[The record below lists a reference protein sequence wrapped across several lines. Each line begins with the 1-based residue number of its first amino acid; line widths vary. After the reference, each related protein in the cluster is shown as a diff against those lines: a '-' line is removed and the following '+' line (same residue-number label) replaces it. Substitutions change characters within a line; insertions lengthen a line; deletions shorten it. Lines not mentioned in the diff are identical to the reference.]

1 MIKDYLK
8 DLILHHFGHKPTNDQ
23 KKVIDSLCQFILT
36 PDADSV
42 FILRGFAGTGKTSL
56 VSALVKTMEQ
66 LERECVLM
74 APTGRAAKVFSLYA
88 DHPSFTIHKR
98 IYRQKSIDKDSIF
111 TLNFNMRQNLL
122 FICDEASMIAN
133 EAPLLSPQGG
143 MSYGTGRL
151 LDDLVHFVYGGKG
164 CRLIL
169 MGDTAQLPPVGD
181 DESPALSDEYMGGY
195 GFHVISHTLTQVVR
209 QANASGILW
218 NATHLRQTLPSP
230 SLYGGSSI
238 FADRTTNEPRNR
250 PLHLG
255 GSLPQILFKG
265 FPDVKNISGNDLIEV
280 LEECYQRD
288 GEDETIVVTRSNKR
302 ANLYN
307 NGIRSR
313 ILWREEPLEGGDMLM
328 VAKNNYYWVEK
339 YNQTLPSPSLQ
350 GENSIPAN
358 EKTDEQGNRLSP
370 QGETGKGSVMD
381 FIANGDT
388 AIIKRVRN
396 ERNFYGFTFVDATLE
411 FPDFDNFQ
419 MELTVLTD
427 TLQSEAPAL
436 NKEQQDTLYN
446 NIMEDY
452 AGDPTLRSK
461 QDRLKALRQD
471 PYYNALQIKY
481 AYAVT
486 CHKAQGGQ
494 WINVFIDQGY
504 ITEDMLTPEYFR
516 WLYTAITRATTRV
529 FFVNWPKEQVME
541 KMLEG

>member
-8 DLILHHFGHKPTNDQ
+8 DLILHHFGLKPTADQ
-23 KKVIDSLCQFILT
+23 SKVIDSLCQFILT

-66 LERECVLM
+66 LDRECVLM
-74 APTGRAAKVFSLYA
+74 APKGRAAKVFSLYS
-88 DHPSFTIHKR
+88 DHPAFTIHKR

-181 DESPALSDEYMGGY
+181 DESPALNDEYMGGY
-195 GFHVISHTLTQVVR
+195 GFNVISHTLTEVVR
-209 QANASGILW
+209 QADASGILW
-218 NATHLRQTLPSP
+218 NATHLRKELGMWNKECGINTLATATR
-230 SLYGGSSI
+230 SI
-238 FADRTTNEPRNR
+238 P
-250 PLHLG
+250 H
-255 GSLPQILFKG
+255 LPQIRFKG
-265 FPDVKNISGNDLIEV
+265 FSDVRNISGNELIEV

-307 NGIRSR
+307 NGIRAR
-313 ILWREEPLEGGDMLM
+313 ILWREEALEGGDMLM
-328 VAKNNYYWVEK
+328 VAKNNYYWTEK
-339 YNQTLPSPSLQ
+339 LAL
-350 GENSIPAN
+350 ELIAN
-358 EKTDEQGNRLSP
+358 AKAEGKTPEEA
-370 QGETGKGSVMD
+370 ETVPFD

-396 ERNFYGFTFVDATLE
+396 ERNFYGFTFADATLE
-411 FPDFDNFQ
+411 FPDFEHFGMQ
-419 MELTVLTD
+419 VTVLLD

-436 NKEQQDTLYN
+436 TKEQQDTLYN
-446 NIMEDY
+446 KIMEDY
-452 AGDPTLRSK
+452 DGDPTLRSK
-461 QDRLKALRQD
+461 QDKLKALRQD

-494 WINVFIDQGY
+494 WTNVFIDQGY
-504 ITEDMLTPEYFR
+504 MTEELLSPDYIR

-529 FFVNWPKEQVME
+529 FFVNWPKEQVQSV
-541 KMLEG
+541 GT

>member
-1 MIKDYLK
+1 MINDYLK
-8 DLILHHFGHKPTNDQ
+8 ELILHHFGLKPTEDQ
-23 KKVIDSLCQFILT
+23 AKVIDSLCQFILS

-42 FILRGFAGTGKTSL
+42 FILRGFAGTGKTTL

-74 APTGRAAKVFSLYA
+74 APTGRAAKVFSLYS
-88 DHPSFTIHKR
+88 DHPAFTIHKR

-133 EAPLLSPQGG
+133 DEYLS
-143 MSYGTGRL
+143 SSLYGTGRL

-181 DESPALSDEYMGGY
+181 DESPALSDEYMDGY
-195 GFHVISHTLTQVVR
+195 GLNVISHTLTEVVR
-209 QANASGILW
+209 QAEHSGILW
-218 NATHLRQTLPSP
+218 NATHLRTL
-230 SLYGGSSI
+230 LANEDI
-238 FADRTTNEPRNR
+238 FQMPKVRFN
-250 PLHLG
+250 
-255 GSLPQILFKG
+255 
-265 FPDVKNISGNDLIEV
+265 FPDVKNIPGNELIEA
-280 LEECYQRD
+280 LEECYHRD

-302 ANLYN
+302 ANIYN
-307 NGIRSR
+307 NGIRAK

-328 VAKNNYYWVEK
+328 VAKNNYYWTEK
-339 YNQTLPSPSLQ
+339 LAL
-350 GENSIPAN
+350 ELIAN
-358 EKTDEQGNRLSP
+358 AKAEGKTAEEA
-370 QGETGKGSVMD
+370 ETVPFD

-388 AIIKRVRN
+388 AIVRRIRN
-396 ERNFYGFTFVDATLE
+396 ERNFYGFTFADATLE
-411 FPDFDNFQ
+411 FPDYDNFQ

-427 TLQSEAPAL
+427 TLQAEAPAL
-436 NKEQQDTLYN
+436 TKAQQDTLYN

-461 QDRLKALRQD
+461 QDKLKALRQD

-494 WINVFIDQGY
+494 WTNVFIDQGY
-504 ITEDMLTPEYFR
+504 MTDDMLTPDYFR
-516 WLYTAITRATTRV
+516 WLYTAITRATQRV
-529 FFVNWPKEQVME
+529 FFVNWPKEQE
-541 KMLEG
+541 I

>member
-8 DLILHHFGHKPTNDQ
+8 DLILHHFGLKPTEDQ
-23 KKVIDSLCQFILT
+23 SKVIDSLCEFILT

-56 VSALVKTMEQ
+56 VSALVRTMEQ

-88 DHPSFTIHKR
+88 DHPAFTIHKR

-133 EAPLLSPQGG
+133 DEYLSG
-143 MSYGTGRL
+143 SLYGTGRL

-181 DESPALSDEYMGGY
+181 EESPALSDEYMSGY
-195 GFHVISHTLTQVVR
+195 GFHVISHTLTEVVR
-209 QANASGILW
+209 QAESSGILW
-218 NATHLRQTLPSP
+218 NATHLRTL
-230 SLYGGSSI
+230 LENEDI
-238 FADRTTNEPRNR
+238 FDFPKIR
-250 PLHLG
+250 
-255 GSLPQILFKG
+255 FKG
-265 FPDVKNISGNDLIEV
+265 FPDVKNIPGNELIEA
-280 LEECYQRD
+280 LEECYHRD

-302 ANLYN
+302 ANIYN
-307 NGIRSR
+307 NGIRAK

-328 VAKNNYYWVEK
+328 VAKNNYYWTEK
-339 YNQTLPSPSLQ
+339 LAL
-350 GENSIPAN
+350 ELLAN
-358 EKTDEQGNRLSP
+358 AKQEGKTPEEA
-370 QGETGKGSVMD
+370 ETVPFD

-388 AIIKRVRN
+388 AIIRRVRN
-396 ERNFYGFTFVDATLE
+396 ERNFYGFTFADATLE
-411 FPDFDNFQ
+411 FPDYSLPLGGDKEGAFEMQ
-419 MELTVLTD
+419 ATVLLD
-427 TLQSEAPAL
+427 TLQAEAPAL
-436 NKEQQDTLYN
+436 TKEQQDTLYN

-452 AGDPTLRSK
+452 NGDPTLRSK
-461 QDRLKALRQD
+461 QDKLKALRQD

-494 WINVFIDQGY
+494 WTNVFIDQGY
-504 ITEDMLTPEYFR
+504 MTEELLTPDYFR

-529 FFVNWPKEQVME
+529 FFVNWPNEQ
-541 KMLEG
+541 

>member
-8 DLILHHFGHKPTNDQ
+8 DLILHHFGLKPTADQ
-23 KKVIDSLCQFILT
+23 SKVIDSLCQFILT

-74 APTGRAAKVFSLYA
+74 APTGRAAKVFSLYS
-88 DHPSFTIHKR
+88 DHPAFTIHKR

-133 EAPLLSPQGG
+133 DEYLSG
-143 MSYGTGRL
+143 SLYGTGRL

-181 DESPALSDEYMGGY
+181 DESPALNDEYMGGY
-195 GFHVISHTLTQVVR
+195 GFNVISHTLTEVVR
-209 QANASGILW
+209 QADASGILW
-218 NATHLRQTLPSP
+218 NATHLRKQLGMWNEEGEKNTLSTATH
-230 SLYGGSSI
+230 SI
-238 FADRTTNEPRNR
+238 P
-250 PLHLG
+250 H
-255 GSLPQILFKG
+255 LPQIRFKG
-265 FPDVKNISGNDLIEV
+265 FSDVQNISGNELIEV

-313 ILWREEPLEGGDMLM
+313 ILWREEALEGGDMLM
-328 VAKNNYYWVEK
+328 VAKNNYYWTEK
-339 YNQTLPSPSLQ
+339 YNQPLPSLSQQ
-350 GENSIPAN
+350 GGSGIPAN
-358 EKTDEQGNRLSP
+358 EKTNEQGNRLSL
-370 QGETGKGSVMD
+370 QGETGKGAAMD

-396 ERNFYGFTFVDATLE
+396 ERHFYGFTFADATLE
-411 FPDFDNFQ
+411 FPDFEHFEMQ
-419 MELTVLTD
+419 VTVLLD
-427 TLQSEAPAL
+427 TLQAEAPAL
-436 NKEQQDTLYN
+436 TKEQQDTLYN

-461 QDRLKALRQD
+461 QDKLKALRQD

-494 WINVFIDQGY
+494 WTNVFIDQGY
-504 ITEDMLTPEYFR
+504 MTEEFLSPDYFR

-529 FFVNWPKEQVME
+529 FFVNWPKEQVQSVSQ
-541 KMLEG
+541 